1 MIQQPW
7 SPKAFTAKLRG
18 VGDLSYHHKHP
29 FHRLM
34 NAGKLERP
42 ALQSWVANRFYYQV
56 NIPLK
61 DAAIMSNCPFRE
73 IRRMWLH
80 RIVDHD
86 GTQGDEGGI
95 GAWLRLGV
103 ACGLSREELLAQRH
117 VVPGVRYVVDAYV
130 HFARTQPW
138 PVAVASSLTELFAPD
153 LMAKR
158 IAAFE
163 RYYRWIEPAGLEYFR
178 SRLVQAPRDSGEAI
192 KLTLEH
198 CATLE
203 LQEAALRALHF
214 KCDLLWAMLDAI
226 HTHCFGLAGPRPA
239 RKLTGRSAGHKFV
252 KPISASTKNTEK

>member
-1 MIQQPW
+1 MSERPW
-7 SPKAFTAKLRG
+7 PRKTFAAKLRG

-34 NAGKLERP
+34 NAGRLDRR
-42 ALQSWVANRFYYQV
+42 ALQIWVANRFYYQV
-56 NIPLK
+56 NIPIK
-61 DAAIMSNCPFRE
+61 DAAILSNCPLRE
-73 IRRMWLH
+73 VRRLWLH

-86 GTQGDEGGI
+86 GTRGDEGGI

-103 ACGLSREELLAQRH
+103 ACGLSRGELLAQRH
-117 VVPGVRYVVDAYV
+117 VVPGVRYAVDAYV

-158 IAAFE
+158 LEAFE
-163 RYYRWIEPAGLEYFR
+163 RHYQWIQASGLDYFR
-178 SRLVQAPRDSGEAI
+178 RRLVQAPRDSGEAL

-203 LQEAALRALHF
+203 MQKTALHALQF

-226 HTHCFGLAGPRPA
+226 HARCFGLAGPR
-239 RKLTGRSAGHKFV
+239 REQSLTGRNAGHRFPK
-252 KPISASTKNTEK
+252 KIPATGKRPGK